1 MIKPYTVISHVDH
14 VDRRLVSMKM
24 YAPSTKEE
32 VEKSVRGYHHTFGWT
47 FEIVETTP
55 EIREQ
60 VKQFNI
66 NEEKRFKEN
75 SKNSKRFGVHAKPIP
90 WTLAEAKR
98 YIKS

>member
-14 VDRRLVSMKM
+14 KDRRLVSMKM
-24 YAPSTKEE
+24 YASTTKEE
-32 VEKSVRGYHHTFGWT
+32 IEKSIRGYHRTFGWT

-55 EIREQ
+55 EIKEQ
-60 VKQFNI
+60 VKQFRI
-66 NEEKRFKEN
+66 SEEKRFKEN
-75 SKNSKRFGVHAKPIP
+75 SKNSKRFSVLAKPTP

>member
-1 MIKPYTVISHVDH
+1 MIKHYTVISHVDH

-24 YAPSTKEE
+24 YAPCTKEE
-32 VEKSVRGYHHTFGWT
+32 IEKSVRGYHRTFGWT

>member
-1 MIKPYTVISHVDH
+1 MIKSYTVISHVDH

-32 VEKSVRGYHHTFGWT
+32 VEKSIRGYHRGFGWT

-55 EIREQ
+55 EIQEQ

-75 SKNSKRFGVHAKPIP
+75 SKNSKRFSVLAKPTP
-90 WTLAEAKR
+90 WTLAAAKR

>member
-14 VDRRLVSMKM
+14 ADRRLVSMKM

-32 VEKSVRGYHHTFGWT
+32 IEKSIRGYHRTFGWT

-55 EIREQ
+55 EIRER
-60 VKQFNI
+60 VKQFQI
-66 NEEKRFKEN
+66 DEEKRIRTN
-75 SKNSKRFGVHAKPIP
+75 IKNSKRFGVLAKPIP
-90 WTLAEAKR
+90 WTLADAKR

>member
-1 MIKPYTVISHVDH
+1 MIKSYTVISHVDH
-14 VDRRLVSMKM
+14 VDRRLVSMKV
-24 YAPSTKEE
+24 YAFSSKEA
-32 VEKSVRGYHHTFGWT
+32 VEKYVRGYHRTFGWT

-55 EIREQ
+55 EIQEQ

-75 SKNSKRFGVHAKPIP
+75 SKNSKRFGVHAKPTP
-90 WTLAEAKR
+90 WTLAAAKH

>member
-1 MIKPYTVISHVDH
+1 ME
-14 VDRRLVSMKM
+14 M

-32 VEKSVRGYHHTFGWT
+32 VEKSVRGYHRTFGWT

-55 EIREQ
+55 EIQEQ
-60 VKQFNI
+60 VKQFKI
-66 NEEKRFKEN
+66 SEEKRFKEN

-90 WTLAEAKR
+90 WTLAAAKR